1 MENRNIKRG
10 IDLQNR
16 LLQSELGQRFQSAFV
31 WWRGG
36 NLNKNSLFFIFAI
49 FVINLF
55 LVYPLFSRDVTVS
68 FSSSALLI
76 IADLFDRLGILHKS
90 QFFSIIVFFS
100 LSFAPISYYLF
111 VRKVALRHELT
122 AFLAS
127 LLFILPTPFFKDG
140 MPMLGAILN
149 GDGAHALIFA
159 FIPLF
164 LLYMQAFIATGLP
177 AWGVM
182 SSIGT
187 AIIAII
193 SPFAFFNLLI
203 IFMVITVAEGF
214 LGGLRIKLA
223 RFLFLVFSSL
233 ALSFFWYYPN
243 VTMKIVAMV
252 HVNFAIQKF
261 WSVFPLLIPVIPILG
276 VLSFLIF
283 DKREKLKPIFIGMAL
298 FLIYFFLFTVSKILN
313 ITGIFIAER
322 YLIGLSFA
330 ASFFFAVIFVLLAE
344 LAVRNY
350 ILTIKNNLILFAV
363 VFSTSSLIVFL
374 LAESLDSIK
383 RVQTEIATKPIL
395 NASSFGIGAIQRSF
409 NFSNIPS
416 VLAVLV
422 SLITFILLLIILG
435 RFSSLGRVR
444 ELAPYISSKQETK
457 KE

>member
-1 MENRNIKRG
+1 MENQNIKRG

-16 LLQSELGQRFQSAFV
+16 LLQSLGGRFQHAFV
-31 WWRGG
+31 WWKGG
-36 NLNKNSLFFIFAI
+36 KLNKNSLFFIFAI

-55 LVYPLFSRDVTVS
+55 LVYPLFSRNVTVS

-76 IADLFDRLGILHKS
+76 IADLFERLGILHKS

-111 VRKVALRHELT
+111 VRRVALRHELT

-140 MPMLGAILN
+140 MPLISAILN
-149 GDGAHALIFA
+149 GDGAHALVFS

-164 LLYMQAFIATGLP
+164 LLYVQAFISTGLP

-203 IFMVITVAEGF
+203 IFMVVTIAEGF
-214 LGGLRIKLA
+214 LGELRIKLA
-223 RFLFLVFSSL
+223 RFLFLISASL
-233 ALSFFWYYPN
+233 ALSFFWYHPN
-243 VTMKIVAMV
+243 VIAKIAVLS
-252 HVNFAIQKF
+252 HINFALKKF
-261 WSVFPLLIPVIPILG
+261 WSIFPLFVPIIPVLG
-276 VLSFLIF
+276 ALSFLIF
-283 DKREKLKPIFIGMAL
+283 DRRERLKPIFIGFTL
-298 FLIYFFLFTVSKILN
+298 FLIYFFLFTISKALN
-313 ITGIFIAER
+313 TNGIFIAER
-322 YLIGLSFA
+322 YLMELSFA
-330 ASFFFAVIFVLLAE
+330 TSLFFAVIFAILAE

-350 ILTIKNNLILFAV
+350 IVKISNNIILFLV
-363 VFSTSSLIVFL
+363 VFLASSLIVFL
-374 LAESLDSIK
+374 LAASLVGI
-383 RVQTEIATKPIL
+383 RGVQTEIATRPIL

-409 NFSNIPS
+409 DFSNISS
-416 VLAVLV
+416 VLASLV
-422 SLITFILLLIILG
+422 SLVTLVFLLIILG

-444 ELAPYISSKQETK
+444 ELAPYISLKQETK